1 MFKRNWKTFA
11 VFIAVPL
18 AVGALSAFLSRE
30 GMAAFE
36 GLQKPTLA
44 PPAAAFPIVWT
55 ILYIL
60 MGISAA
66 LVWLSR
72 DRERGNAM
80 FVFGAQLFVNFWWS
94 IFFFRWQIRGYAF
107 FWLLLLL
114 GLVVWMIAAFRK
126 IRPLAGKLN
135 LPYLLWLCLAT
146 WLNAAVWILNR

>member
-1 MFKRNWKTFA
+1 MVKRNWKTFA
-11 VFIAVPL
+11 FFIAVPL

-30 GMAAFE
+30 GMEAFE
-36 GLQKPTLA
+36 SLQKPSLS

-60 MGISAA
+60 MGYSAA

-72 DRERGNAM
+72 DSERGDAL

-107 FWLLLLL
+107 FWLLLLIA
-114 GLVVWMIAAFRK
+114 LVIWMIFAFRK

-135 LPYLLWLCLAT
+135 IPYLLWLCLAA
-146 WLNAAVWILNR
+146 WLNAAVWIMNR

>member
-1 MFKRNWKTFA
+1 MRITVCPF
-11 VFIAVPL
+11 P
-18 AVGALSAFLSRE
+18 
-30 GMAAFE
+30 
-36 GLQKPTLA
+36 

-55 ILYIL
+55 ILYVL

-72 DRERGNAM
+72 DSERGNAM

-107 FWLLLLL
+107 FWLLLLIA
-114 GLVVWMIAAFRK
+114 LVVWMIAAFRK
-126 IRPLAGKLN
+126 IRPLTGKLN
-135 LPYLLWLCLAT
+135 LPYLLWLCLAA